1 MSFYREVS
9 SLKQI
14 LCLSNEPWST
24 SPGRTQQLLS
34 RLRDTQI
41 LYFAPPAG
49 RRDRSFRQKGQK
61 VRPNVTVYTLPP
73 TLFPVSE
80 QYSRLFL
87 RNQRKLG
94 RFIADKAARHCF
106 QSPLLWTTS
115 PEQVHLLDHLEY
127 DGLVYDCDRDWE
139 ELPPLWEGALA
150 NNADIVFA
158 ASPLLADRL
167 SPCSSNIAQLPNG
180 VNYPMF
186 SGEGGSIQ
194 SDPLPQ
200 VHGPV
205 LGWAGVIHRELDL
218 SPILYAARERP
229 GWTFLLLG
237 RQEDNPLLP
246 RLRRQPN
253 VALAGPCPLNEVP
266 DWLFRCDVLLEL
278 LREDRPDS
286 DVISGRLYEYL
297 STGKPI
303 VSMLWPEQ
311 VEIFPD
317 VVYGAH
323 DEREFLTLCQHA
335 LEEAPGFVS
344 QRRQSYGAAAAW
356 SLRAAAVSR
365 ILDTAGLL

>member
-94 RFIADKAARHCF
+94 RFIADKAARHRF

-186 SGEGGSIQ
+186 SGEGGSIRP
-194 SDPLPQ
+194 DPLPQ
-200 VHGPV
+200 VRGPV

-229 GWTFLLLG
+229 GWTFLPAPALSMRYPTGCSAAMCCWSCCG
-237 RQEDNPLLP
+237 RT
-246 RLRRQPN
+246 
-253 VALAGPCPLNEVP
+253 
-266 DWLFRCDVLLEL
+266 
-278 LREDRPDS
+278 
-286 DVISGRLYEYL
+286 GR
-297 STGKPI
+297 
-303 VSMLWPEQ
+303 
-311 VEIFPD
+311 
-317 VVYGAH
+317 
-323 DEREFLTLCQHA
+323 
-335 LEEAPGFVS
+335 
-344 QRRQSYGAAAAW
+344 
-356 SLRAAAVSR
+356 
-365 ILDTAGLL
+365 TAM

>member
-94 RFIADKAARHCF
+94 RFIADKAARHRF

-205 LGWAGVIHRELDL
+205 LGRGH
-218 SPILYAARERP
+218 PP
-229 GWTFLLLG
+229 GT
-237 RQEDNPLLP
+237 RSVPHP
-246 RLRRQPN
+246 LRRQGAAWLDLP
-253 VALAGPCPLNEVP
+253 AAGPAGGQSPP
-266 DWLFRCDVLLEL
+266 
-278 LREDRPDS
+278 S
-286 DVISGRLYEYL
+286 
-297 STGKPI
+297 ST
-303 VSMLWPEQ
+303 Q
-311 VEIFPD
+311 
-317 VVYGAH
+317 
-323 DEREFLTLCQHA
+323 
-335 LEEAPGFVS
+335 
-344 QRRQSYGAAAAW
+344 AAAQ
-356 SLRAAAVSR
+356 RG
-365 ILDTAGLL
+365 AGRPLPSQ